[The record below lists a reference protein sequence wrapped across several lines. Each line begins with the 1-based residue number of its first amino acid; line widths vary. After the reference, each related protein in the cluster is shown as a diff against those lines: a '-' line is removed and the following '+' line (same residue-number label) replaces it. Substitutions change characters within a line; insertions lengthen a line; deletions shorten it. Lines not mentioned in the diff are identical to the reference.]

1 MSSAAQDSA
10 ITQDDHGAAHGCL
23 HPLVR
28 EFLDV
33 RHADCMKLMAT
44 FPDKHF
50 DLAIVDPPYGIG
62 ADSQKS
68 SSSPRKGMGMRAR
81 KEWNGKWDDEIPPPE
96 YFAELRRVSKH
107 QIVWGG
113 NYFPLPPSRCWL
125 MWDKLQEFSGS
136 DFELAWTSM
145 DTPSKAFRLT
155 RVEAYNQGGHGEEK
169 IHPTQKPVRLYK
181 WTLANYARP
190 GMRVLDTHMGSGSIA
205 IACHY
210 ARLHLTAC
218 EIDADYFR
226 EACAR
231 ITRETAQDTFDFP
244 NDSTVPT
251 RRAAQDE
258 R

>member
-10 ITQDDHGAAHGCL
+10 ITQDDHGATRGCL

-33 RHADCMKLMAT
+33 RHADCMELMAT

-50 DLAIVDPPYGIG
+50 DLAIVDPPYGIERFKKG
-62 ADSQKS
+62 FGTTRFKMDSRTAKD
-68 SSSPRKGMGMRAR
+68 GL
-81 KEWNGKWDDEIPPPE
+81 KWDNAPEAE
-96 YFAELRRVSKH
+96 YFEELFRVSKH
-107 QIVWGG
+107 QIVWGA
-113 NYFPLPPSRCWL
+113 NNFQMPKSEYFCIWNKMQTVDNFASAEYAWVSPSLRQPAL
-125 MWDKLQEFSGS
+125 VFDYSIH
-136 DFELAWTSM
+136 
-145 DTPSKAFRLT
+145 RH
-155 RVEAYNQGGHGEEK
+155 NQTTK
-169 IHPTQKPVRLYK
+169 SHPTQKPVALYN
-181 WTLANYARP
+181 WLLAKYAAH
-190 GMRVLDTHMGSGSIA
+190 GMRILDTHLGSGSHA

-244 NDSTVPT
+244 NAKDQAT
-251 RRAAQDE
+251 ANE
-258 R
+258 K